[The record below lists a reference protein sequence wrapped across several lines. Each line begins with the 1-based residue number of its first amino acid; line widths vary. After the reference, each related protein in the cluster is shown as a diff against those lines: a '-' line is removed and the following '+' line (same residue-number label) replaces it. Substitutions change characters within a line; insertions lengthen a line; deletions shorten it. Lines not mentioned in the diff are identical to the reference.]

1 MSMRGVSGRSKPM
14 RIGHHTGTRK
24 LRWPMKV
31 ILFYDK
37 ENVLELLKE
46 IASANSE
53 SSFEACFGF
62 KPFV

>member
-1 MSMRGVSGRSKPM
+1 M

-31 ILFYDK
+31 ILFYGE

-53 SSFEACFGF
+53 SSFEACFAF